1 MRHSCS
7 PVGCQWAVGTQVW
20 GPRRPRLGVHCG
32 GRDPPK
38 EEREEQKETERLER
52 TNRSGEGPGSQE
64 QAATTLERLSAWP
77 ML

>member
-1 MRHSCS
+1 M
-7 PVGCQWAVGTQVW
+7 
-20 GPRRPRLGVHCG
+20 HCG

-38 EEREEQKETERLER
+38 EEREEQKQTERLER

-64 QAATTLERLSAWP
+64 QAETTLGRLSAWP